1 MTEAMI
7 GMYIITM
14 QQNLQL
20 KEEMTIELR
29 LLGLYDYVWS
39 LINQLAIILL
49 KM

>member
-20 KEEMTIELR
+20 KEEMTIKLR
-29 LLGLYDYVWS
+29 LLGLYMTMFG
-39 LINQLAIILL
+39 L
-49 KM
+49 